1 MRIATIERD
10 ERILWGRITDDGA
23 SLVSALELAPSLRRF
38 LEDAGTAHELA
49 TVGGEVVSLDGA
61 RFLPPVPQPREI
73 WCVGLNFDD
82 YRRMLGLDFLRAP
95 NIFLKA
101 PSALTG
107 HDSEVGVPVGYGNVF
122 HEWELTAVVSRE
134 LREAPLSEAAAAV
147 FGYTI
152 LHDLTFHEIEL
163 VNRDHQQWAKNV
175 DGFAPCGPWI
185 VTPDELA
192 LDGGLNM
199 RRWRNGQ
206 LEAESSSAEMRH
218 QHAEL
223 LSFISTFSTLH
234 PGDLVTGGTP
244 PAGPCG
250 AGDEISGAIEGIG
263 TLTVRLV
270 DREVDPRWRVVLD
283 DADDGGGD
291 DHRGDGRHENG
302 GVA

>member
-1 MRIATIERD
+1 MRIATIRTRD
-10 ERILWGRITDDGA
+10 GREVWGRLVGEG
-23 SLVSALELAPSLRRF
+23 SLVDATDRAPTLRAFLA
-38 LEDAGTAHELA
+38 DGGTAEDLA
-49 TVGGEVVSLDGA
+49 AGDGKRVPLRDA
-61 RFLPPVPQPREI
+61 HLLPPVPRPQEI

-82 YRRMLGLDFLRAP
+82 YRQMLGLDFLRAP

-107 HDSEVGVPVGYGNVF
+107 HGSEVGVPSGYGTVF
-122 HEWELTAVVSRE
+122 HEWELTAVVAHR
-134 LREAPLSEAAAAV
+134 LREAPVEGAARAI

-185 VTPDELA
+185 TTPDELD
-192 LDGGLNM
+192 LTRGLAM
-199 RRWRNGQ
+199 RRWRNGE
-206 LEAESSSAEMRH
+206 LEAESSTIEMRH
-218 QHAEL
+218 QHPEL

-250 AGDEISGAIEGIG
+250 AGDEITGTIEGIG
-263 TLTVRLV
+263 SLTVRLV
-270 DREVDPRWRVVLD
+270 DRQVDPQWQVVLE
-283 DADDGGGD
+283 DAD
-291 DHRGDGRHENG
+291 
-302 GVA
+302 A